1 MSEENEVAKDE
12 IFGQSANLSQAVALI
27 NGVDAKRTPKLLQ
40 KVLEKLHLQN
50 EKTFSSEEE
59 DALAS
64 AFELDTTALTMLLD
78 TISFI
83 FETVAYHQLEPEA
96 VLKHTKAIGLSDA
109 QSMLFAKAWNAK
121 GSTVVDEL
129 RNRSFF
135 QKEATD
141 VSWRLN
147 LRLAQSTQSIV
158 KEPNAL
164 FEINVDSS
172 TNPSGEKVQMEFT
185 RDELY
190 KFYTQLEIIQQ
201 QLDSLN

>member
-1 MSEENEVAKDE
+1 MSEEAVKDE

-27 NGVDAKRTPKLLQ
+27 NDVDEKKTPKLLQ

-50 EKTFSSEEE
+50 EKTFSADEE
-59 DALAS
+59 DALAD
-64 AFELDTTALTMLLD
+64 AFEIDTSALTLLLD

-83 FETVAYHQLEPEA
+83 FETIAYHQLEPEA
-96 VLKHTKAIGLSDA
+96 VLKHTKAIGLSES
-109 QSMLFAKAWNAK
+109 QSMLFAKAWNAR
-121 GSTVVDEL
+121 GATVVENL

-147 LRLAQSTQSIV
+147 LRLAQSTQAIV

-164 FEINVDSS
+164 FEINVQSKDK
-172 TNPSGEKVQMEFT
+172 PAGEKVQMEFT

-190 KFYTQLEIIQQ
+190 KFYTQLEIVQQ